1 MYPEILA
8 FGEPMYEFSKLKQAT
23 GDGNFKSGFGGDV
36 SNFAISAA
44 RQGAKVGMLC
54 HLGDDMFAKEFIN
67 LWEKEGVNSDNV
79 VINSAAFTAV
89 YFITHDSQGHHFD
102 FLRNGSAASLITPAQ
117 LPEAAIGGAKLLH
130 VSGITH
136 AISASSSDSV
146 FAAIEIAKNNQTLV
160 SFDTNLRL
168 KLWSKA
174 RARAI
179 IDATVGISDICF
191 PSVDE
196 AMLLTGIGEPQAII
210 DYYLKLG
217 AKLVVLKLGAE
228 GAIAAT
234 ESQRIK
240 VKANRVE
247 LVDATGA
254 GDTFAGAFCHNYL
267 ANKELAYCLQ
277 YANLAAALSVMGYGA
292 VDPIPCAAQVIER
305 IAQSEVSRVE

>member
-8 FGEPMYEFSKLKQAT
+8 FGEPMYEFSKLKQVT
-23 GDGNFKSGFGGDV
+23 GDGDFKSGFGGDV

-54 HLGDDMFAKEFIN
+54 HLGDDMFAKEFIS
-67 LWEKEGVNSDNV
+67 LWQSEGVSTENV
-79 VINSAAFTAV
+79 VINPAAFTAV
-89 YFITHDSQGHHFD
+89 YFITYDSQGHHFD
-102 FLRNGSAASLITPAQ
+102 FMRKGSAASLITPAQ
-117 LPEAAIGGAKLLH
+117 LPEAAIAGAKLLH

-136 AISASSSDSV
+136 AISASSSDAV
-146 FAAIEIAKNNQTLV
+146 FAAIEIANNNQTLV

-174 RARAI
+174 RARAT
-179 IDATVGISDICF
+179 IDATVGMSDICF

-196 AMLLTGIGEPQAII
+196 ATLLTGISEPQAII

-234 ESQRIK
+234 ESERIQ
-240 VKANRVE
+240 VAGNRVE

-267 ANKELAYCLQ
+267 AGKEIKYCLQ
-277 YANLAAALSVMGYGA
+277 YANMAAALSVMGYGA
-292 VDPIPCAAQVIER
+292 VSPIPRAAQVIER
-305 IAQSEVSRVE
+305 MA